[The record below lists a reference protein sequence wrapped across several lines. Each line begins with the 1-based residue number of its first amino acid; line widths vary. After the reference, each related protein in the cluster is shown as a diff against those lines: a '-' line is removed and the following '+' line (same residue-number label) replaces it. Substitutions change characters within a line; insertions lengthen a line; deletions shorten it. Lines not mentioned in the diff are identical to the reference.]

1 MSTCMLISMLG
12 SLGLAASAGPGIPAG
27 IPSTAAAQQWGAAV
41 METLQ
46 TDLRIEPIRLN
57 DLAPTP
63 TPPVAPGTA
72 PATAVALG
80 PARLGAT
87 YALPA
92 LPINAVVSRDLNRV
106 WRLTVPSANRSR
118 ARVTSHV
125 ESLRGEAGRLSLV
138 GREEVSIPVAVLE
151 RPATTR
157 MDEAGIRI
165 VEGGVALQIPT
176 ASLRHA
182 GQYAGRLVLRTEGF

>member
-12 SLGLAASAGPGIPAG
+12 SLGLAASASPGIPAG
-27 IPSTAAAQQWGAAV
+27 IPSTAATQQWGAAV

-57 DLAPTP
+57 DLADTP
-63 TPPVAPGTA
+63 TVASGSA
-72 PATAVALG
+72 SATAAALG
-80 PARLGAT
+80 PARLGAS

-92 LPINAVVSRDLNRV
+92 PPINAVVSRDLNRV
-106 WRLTVPSANRSR
+106 WRLSVPSANRSR

-138 GREEVSIPVAVLE
+138 GREEVSIPVVVLE

-157 MDEAGIRI
+157 LDEAGNRI
-165 VEGGVALQIPT
+165 VEGGIALQIPT
-176 ASLRHA
+176 ASLQHA

>member
-1 MSTCMLISMLG
+1 MATAVFFSMVAT
-12 SLGLAASAGPGIPAG
+12 LGLAASAGPRVVAG
-27 IPSTAAAQQWGAAV
+27 IPTTAALQQWGAAV
-41 METLQ
+41 MEPLQ
-46 TDLRIEPIRLN
+46 ANLRIEPIRLD

-63 TPPVAPGTA
+63 AVASGSA
-72 PATAVALG
+72 QATAVALG

-87 YALPA
+87 YSLPA

-118 ARVTSHV
+118 SRVTTQV

-151 RPATTR
+151 RPAVTR
-157 MDEAGIRI
+157 MDEAGNRI
-165 VEGGVALQIPT
+165 IEGGVALQIPT
-176 ASLRHA
+176 ASLQHA

>member
-63 TPPVAPGTA
+63 AVATGSA
-72 PATAVALG
+72 QATAVALG

-118 ARVTSHV
+118 SRVTSHV

-151 RPATTR
+151 RPAITR
-157 MDEAGIRI
+157 MDEAGNRI
-165 VEGGVALQIPT
+165 IEGGVALQIPT

>member
-1 MSTCMLISMLG
+1 
-12 SLGLAASAGPGIPAG
+12 
-27 IPSTAAAQQWGAAV
+27 

-63 TPPVAPGTA
+63 AVATGSA
-72 PATAVALG
+72 QATAVALG

-87 YALPA
+87 YSLPA

-118 ARVTSHV
+118 ARVTTQV

-138 GREEVSIPVAVLE
+138 GREEISIPVVVLE
-151 RPATTR
+151 RPAITR
-157 MDEAGIRI
+157 MDEAGTRI
-165 VEGGVALQIPT
+165 IEGGVALQIPT